1 MFRLLIG
8 MTCVL
13 LPASAFAG
21 VSQVHKTEYSTP
33 ESLVRAYG
41 TAIQKAD
48 WEYWASLFHPD
59 TTNRVYAV
67 VRSIASSGDRSAL
80 ERFGIGPD
88 MELESLSAPELM
100 AHVMTHLS
108 SQNPNAIENVQ
119 MSEIQVIGSVNEGDV
134 AHVVYRVTL
143 DIVAIGRS
151 PRVLSCK
158 RYRSGWRILTEP
170 EFVDHF
176 IAPE

>member
-1 MFRLLIG
+1 MIRLLIG

-21 VSQVHKTEYSTP
+21 VSHGGKTEHATP

-59 TTNRVYAV
+59 TTNRFYAV
-67 VRSIASSGDRSAL
+67 LRSIASSGDRSSI

-88 MELESLSAPELM
+88 VELESLSAPEL
-100 AHVMTHLS
+100 
-108 SQNPNAIENVQ
+108 
-119 MSEIQVIGSVNEGDV
+119 
-134 AHVVYRVTL
+134 
-143 DIVAIGRS
+143 
-151 PRVLSCK
+151 
-158 RYRSGWRILTEP
+158 
-170 EFVDHF
+170 
-176 IAPE
+176 